1 MRCPKCGAFM
11 EEGKDICFMC
21 GTNAKTYSP
30 SNNNGGNMSY
40 NSNSSNSAFGSGSG
54 FGSSNAFGSG
64 ADYGSNNGY
73 NQMKEQYNNSKKNYR
88 NVELKPVKNGEKDIF
103 DFFSEHKKIVSLAVV
118 VGIFLLLGLIG
129 NAYYKNKTKDV
140 ELEPVFNNLY
150 YEVDDS
156 LKAVNSSSGSVIYTK
171 SGDKGTAC
179 SITISYG
186 ASTSGDYVSEL
197 FSSVKTE
204 LEPELNSSGNVVNS
218 SDIYYSQENSF
229 TLNDTTWHYLNIY
242 YKEDE
247 EKSPTQLK
255 YKYLTSIYNGYHYDI
270 TLMNNS
276 NDESCSASLDNFAR
290 TLKFLDTKSES

>member
-30 SNNNGGNMSY
+30 SNNNGNMSY
-40 NSNSSNSAFGSGSG
+40 NSNSNNSAFGSGSG

-73 NQMKEQYNNSKKNYR
+73 NQMKEQYNNNKKNYR

-103 DFFSEHKKIVSLAVV
+103 DFFSEHKKIVSLAIV
-118 VGIFLLLGLIG
+118 VGIFILLGLIG

-140 ELEPVFNNLY
+140 ELEPVFNSLY

-247 EKSPTQLK
+247 EKLPTQLK

-290 TLKFLDTKSES
+290 TLKFLDAKSES